1 MNLLDFNLDLNS
13 LTFTPSL
20 YNDAL
25 QFASIIPVV
34 CYNNAKFHQKMIIKE
49 NRGKAG
55 IYR

>member
-1 MNLLDFNLDLNS
+1 LFDLNS
-13 LTFTPSL
+13 LTFTPFLS

-34 CYNNAKFHQKMIIKE
+34 CYNNAKFHKKIIIKE